1 MLVAG
6 ESRASQQYWFVVGLL
21 MLDVRPVTVGGSLP
35 RSHGVNIPLLAYVP
49 GRRDADTLP

>member
-1 MLVAG
+1 VLVAG